1 MTPMNEDLA
10 VLRKHFPQCFV
21 KDGDFDF
28 EKFKQQLTTSE
39 VDFYRESYG
48 MDWLGKSYARLLAC
62 DEATTLLREEASWNG
77 KVENVNSQN
86 LLLKGDNLE
95 VLKHLSHA
103 YYEKVKMIYIDPPY
117 NTGGDGFVYQDDR
130 KFSVEELQQ
139 LAGVDEDKARRIL
152 KFTQSK
158 SNSHSAW
165 LTFMYPRLYIAKQLL
180 KEDGVIFVSI
190 DDNEVA
196 QLRLLMDEVFGEDN
210 FVAQLPTVMNLKGN
224 NDEFG
229 FSGTHEITL
238 VYAKQKSI
246 AILNQFSIDEDE
258 MEDWSEDKKGF
269 YKQGANLKATGV
281 NAPKEKRPN
290 LYFPIF
296 IDEDDNIFVTNNDT
310 PPKNY
315 KGRLLTLYPIT
326 KEKEMSW
333 RWSKDKFIKGDLCIN
348 RNNHQKPTFH
358 PLGDFL
364 NPALVL
370 LGQGLKKSP
379 SGQKIGFF

>member
-1 MTPMNEDLA
+1 
-10 VLRKHFPQCFV
+10 
-21 KDGDFDF
+21 
-28 EKFKQQLTTSE
+28 
-39 VDFYRESYG
+39 
-48 MDWLGKSYARLLAC
+48 
-62 DEATTLLREEASWNG
+62 
-77 KVENVNSQN
+77 
-86 LLLKGDNLE
+86 
-95 VLKHLSHA
+95 
-103 YYEKVKMIYIDPPY
+103 
-117 NTGGDGFVYQDDR
+117 VYQDDR

-139 LAGVDEDKARRIL
+139 LAGVDEGKARRIL

-296 IDEDDNIFVTNNDT
+296 IDEDDNIFITNNDT

-315 KGRLLTLYPIT
+315 KGKLLTLYPIT

-333 RWSKDKFIKGDLCIN
+333 RWSKDKFIKDKNDIIIS
-348 RNNHQKPTFH
+348 RNETVGIYKKQRP
-358 PLGDFL
+358 
-364 NPALVL
+364 L
-370 LGQGLKKSP
+370 LGNIPSKKPKTIFYKPSYSSGNGTLQIEKLFNKRVFSNPKPLQLLWDFIEIGLSRNDT
-379 SGQKIGFF
+379 I

>member
-1 MTPMNEDLA
+1 M
-10 VLRKHFPQCFV
+10 
-21 KDGDFDF
+21 
-28 EKFKQQLTTSE
+28 
-39 VDFYRESYG
+39 
-48 MDWLGKSYARLLAC
+48 
-62 DEATTLLREEASWNG
+62 
-77 KVENVNSQN
+77 
-86 LLLKGDNLE
+86 
-95 VLKHLSHA
+95 
-103 YYEKVKMIYIDPPY
+103 
-117 NTGGDGFVYQDDR
+117 
-130 KFSVEELQQ
+130 
-139 LAGVDEDKARRIL
+139 AGVDEDKARRIL

-269 YKQGANLKATGV
+269 YKQGA
-281 NAPKEKRPN
+281 
-290 LYFPIF
+290 I
-296 IDEDDNIFVTNNDT
+296 
-310 PPKNY
+310 
-315 KGRLLTLYPIT
+315 
-326 KEKEMSW
+326 
-333 RWSKDKFIKGDLCIN
+333 
-348 RNNHQKPTFH
+348 
-358 PLGDFL
+358 
-364 NPALVL
+364 
-370 LGQGLKKSP
+370 
-379 SGQKIGFF
+379 